1 MHFYFFFFL
10 HLSCYS
16 PGQTMRLKG
25 WSSKRNRDAK
35 QVKSR
40 TVDVN
45 LVRQIEEEAIRLG
58 ATCLL
63 ILSDREFNTEMPTV
77 RLNWAFV
84 SA

>member
-1 MHFYFFFFL
+1 
-10 HLSCYS
+10 
-16 PGQTMRLKG
+16 MRLKG
-25 WSSKRNRDAK
+25 WSSKRNQDAK

>member
-1 MHFYFFFFL
+1 
-10 HLSCYS
+10 
-16 PGQTMRLKG
+16 MRLKG
-25 WSSKRNRDAK
+25 WSSKRNQDAE

>member
-10 HLSCYS
+10 HLSCCS
-16 PGQTMRLKG
+16 PGQAMRLKG
-25 WSSKRNRDAK
+25 WSSKRNQDAK